1 MSTLGPYVS
10 GVVTTRQVAFHVREL
25 TAQIEVIFG
34 DLRGCAELEHLGREL
49 STRCRETERELLGD
63 WAAEVKDAL
72 TGGEAG
78 MRMKGQLMEITKDGA
93 FDLSSH
99 CSSLF

>member
-1 MSTLGPYVS
+1 MS
-10 GVVTTRQVAFHVREL
+10 GVVTARQVASRVQGL
-25 TAQIEVIFG
+25 TAQTKVLFG

-49 STRCRETERELLGD
+49 STRCRETERELLSN

-78 MRMKGQLMEITKDGA
+78 MRMKGQLMEISKDGA
-93 FDLSSH
+93 SDLSSRAFFLILT
-99 CSSLF
+99 S